1 MRFQSGKGYPK
12 CVWDHRRRLRSNL
25 DIAKEAQTSVG
36 RYLVELVRA
45 VLRVSEK
52 KSKVSFFERPK
63 RRRT

>member
-1 MRFQSGKGYPK
+1 MRFQSGEGYPK

-52 KSKVSFFERPK
+52 SQKLAFLKDQRPK
-63 RRRT
+63 T